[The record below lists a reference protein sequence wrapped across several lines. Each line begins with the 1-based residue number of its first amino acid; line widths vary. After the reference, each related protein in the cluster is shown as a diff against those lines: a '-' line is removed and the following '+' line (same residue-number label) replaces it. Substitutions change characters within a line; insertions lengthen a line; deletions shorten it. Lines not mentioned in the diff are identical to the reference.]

1 MMEDPSLDPRG
12 GYPLQ
17 LGQPDAVR
25 RAYMDAMGIDPND
38 VEAFGAGYLTAA
50 GASTSRRIWT

>member
-1 MMEDPSLDPRG
+1 
-12 GYPLQ
+12 
-17 LGQPDAVR
+17 
-25 RAYMDAMGIDPND
+25 MGIDPDN